1 MEKRKLE
8 YKINIEY
15 KLFYRGKIRI
25 CIIRRRDDTKWMN
38 NTKRSIKISDYP
50 STLYKIII
58 SRVDIEISIMRKQF
72 EISLSRIS
80 IIFLC
85 TIVSSNFQDIIEL
98 PNYTRTIECEILSQV
113 RTSVTPDL
121 RYDSH
126 EKEKKRIF

>member
-1 MEKRKLE
+1 
-8 YKINIEY
+8 
-15 KLFYRGKIRI
+15 
-25 CIIRRRDDTKWMN
+25 MN

-121 RYDSH
+121 RYDSR
-126 EKEKKRIF
+126 EKEKRKRIF